1 MKKWIWGLSI
11 FFSIII
17 ITLATVL
24 YFVQEQVIFNPDKL
38 SEQFVFSRG
47 EEVEIKVDEDVFLN
61 CLLLK
66 TPRSKGVILY
76 LHGNRG
82 SNKRA
87 LFQAENLRGN
97 QYDVLI
103 VDYRGYGKSD
113 GNIYSEA
120 QLYEDIQKVYN
131 YLKHSYD
138 ESQIAIVGYSL
149 GSGMASFLAAT
160 NQPQQLILVA
170 PYQSMIAMKD
180 LFLKIAPDF
189 LLKYKLD
196 NESHVARVTC
206 PVTIFHGTADE
217 LIPYS
222 MAETLQQVNP
232 NNIELVKMPGIG
244 HRSVIFN
251 SRFTE
256 GVSQLLK

>member
-1 MKKWIWGLSI
+1 MSKWFRGLAI
-11 FFSIII
+11 FFLVILGILSAI
-17 ITLATVL
+17 L
-24 YFVQEQVIFNPDKL
+24 YFVQERVIFNPDKL
-38 SEQFVFSRG
+38 SERFVFSRG
-47 EEVEIKVDEDVFLN
+47 EEVEIEVAEDIFLN
-61 CLLLK
+61 CLWLK

-82 SNKRA
+82 SIKRA

-97 QYDVLI
+97 NYDILI

-113 GNIYSEA
+113 GHIYSET
-120 QLYEDIQKVYN
+120 QLYQDMQKIYD
-131 YLKHSYD
+131 YLKQSYK
-138 ESQIAIVGYSL
+138 ESQIAVIGYSL

-170 PYQSMIAMKD
+170 PYQSMTAMKD

-232 NNIELVKMPGIG
+232 DNIRLVKMPGIG

-251 SRFTE
+251 SRFIE
-256 GVSQLLK
+256 EVSRLLK